1 MSKRD
6 TSLLLNDILLS
17 IERIFMYTDNL
28 SLENFSDQFMVQDA
42 VLRNFT
48 IIGEAITRLPESF
61 REQQSQ
67 IEWKVIKDFRNRVVH
82 DYVGIDIEV
91 VWDII
96 TKRLFKLREDIKAI
110 LDSNSFINE

>member
-17 IERIFMYTDNL
+17 IERVFMYTNNL
-28 SLENFSDQFMVQDA
+28 SLDNFSEQFMVQDA

-82 DYVGIDIEV
+82 DYVGIDMEV

-96 TKRLFKLREDIKAI
+96 TKRLSKLQEDIKAI